1 MAYRSI
7 KRAFGDT
14 SLERKCR
21 ILFVFCLSLLVFL
34 AFWGV
39 ERVAEDLVRK
49 TAIRKGRDLVELALV
64 RHHWVDVMPRDP
76 DNPDDTTWR
85 DWQGFLRQ
93 VARDLGTQRY
103 DWSVLALEEVEG
115 AHVPAD
121 PREKAILRDLR
132 SEFREQ
138 LRTKS
143 FEVEIEKPVDAQDGA
158 PPTEAPSATPAQPSS
173 PAGEPP
179 DDPEDP
185 VEIKPVFRFETLAE
199 AVEVIREG
207 APGAPAQNEQQI
219 VILPDGVTE
228 GTFTLEYGGQ
238 ESDPILFDASKGE
251 IEEALENP
259 ATISLDDVLVVGP
272 NGGPWTV
279 EFQGTDAGAD
289 VARLRI
295 NSGDLAVPDEIHYYQ
310 PVYWKDS
317 CVVCH
322 SQFEAVDQLG
332 RPDATLFSDPAT
344 HPFRVVKVSIPRG
357 ETQNALLW
365 NRCILGAIGILTVFM
380 AMVVLYVIIRYVV
393 VKPLKHLRDVSE
405 EISRGNT
412 KLRAE
417 IDTNDEFEE
426 LADAFNRMLIHLT
439 DTESE
444 LRQVNKDLDAKL
456 DQLAQLNMRLY
467 EMNRLKSDFLTNM
480 SHELRTPLNSI
491 IGFSEVLQGIATL
504 DNKQKRYA
512 QNIRESGRQLLDMIN
527 DILDL
532 AKIEAGKMDVRP
544 SEFHIGASISAQCD
558 LVRSLSEEK
567 NIDLGVDIPP
577 DLPVVFQDQSKIQQ
591 VVLNLLSN
599 AIKFTPEGGRIT
611 VSAERGKQN
620 QLVIAVADTGVG
632 IPGEDREIIFEKF
645 RQSSNVVGE
654 GTLTRE
660 YSGTGLGLSIVKEL
674 CILLGGEVT
683 FESVL
688 GKGSTFKAILPWK
701 LPFAGGRETE
711 LDAQLDELARSQ
723 TLDANKKETESPQP
737 NLPATTTT

>member
-1 MAYRSI
+1 
-7 KRAFGDT
+7 
-14 SLERKCR
+14 
-21 ILFVFCLSLLVFL
+21 
-34 AFWGV
+34 
-39 ERVAEDLVRK
+39 
-49 TAIRKGRDLVELALV
+49 
-64 RHHWVDVMPRDP
+64 
-76 DNPDDTTWR
+76 
-85 DWQGFLRQ
+85 
-93 VARDLGTQRY
+93 
-103 DWSVLALEEVEG
+103 
-115 AHVPAD
+115 
-121 PREKAILRDLR
+121 
-132 SEFREQ
+132 
-138 LRTKS
+138 
-143 FEVEIEKPVDAQDGA
+143 
-158 PPTEAPSATPAQPSS
+158 
-173 PAGEPP
+173 
-179 DDPEDP
+179 
-185 VEIKPVFRFETLAE
+185 
-199 AVEVIREG
+199 
-207 APGAPAQNEQQI
+207 

-228 GTFTLEYGGQ
+228 GTFMLEYGGQ
-238 ESDPILFDASKGE
+238 ESAPILFDASNAE

-259 ATISLDDVLVVGP
+259 ATIGLDDVVVVGA

-289 VARLRI
+289 VVSLKI
-295 NSGDLAVPDEIHYYQ
+295 NSGGLAVPDEIHYYQ

-322 SQFEAVDQLG
+322 SQFEAVDELG

-365 NRCILGAIGILTVFM
+365 NRCILGAIGILTVFL

-491 IGFSEVLQGIATL
+491 IGFSEVLQEIATL

-591 VVLNLLSN
+591 IVLNLLSN

-632 IPGEDREIIFEKF
+632 IPEEDREIIFEKF

-711 LDAQLDELARSQ
+711 LDAQLEELARSQ
-723 TLDANKKETESPQP
+723 TLDANKEETESPQP
-737 NLPATTTT
+737 KMPATTTI